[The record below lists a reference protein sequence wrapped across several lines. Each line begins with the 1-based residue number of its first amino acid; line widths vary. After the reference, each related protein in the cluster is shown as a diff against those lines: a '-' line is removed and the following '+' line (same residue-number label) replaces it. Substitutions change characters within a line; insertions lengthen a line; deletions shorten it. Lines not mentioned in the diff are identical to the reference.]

1 MDISARKTNQVT
13 DLKRGNKMTKPEKL
27 TVSHRVQIVRPDGES
42 QEQEEELLRE
52 YEITIYINGQ
62 SKLECS
68 CTPLDLDN
76 FVVGRMF
83 TEGVIE
89 EITDILDYEIYP
101 EEHCVYVTV
110 KEENQKILQKNGQS
124 NCRKRKKELFLWET
138 DWIFRLADTF
148 AEDTVLHRKTSCTH
162 SCFLAQQDQI
172 LYVAEDIG
180 RHNAVDKVIGWALR
194 EHISLK
200 EMILYTSGRL
210 PEDMLKKAVRARVPL
225 VISNAAPTEEGVHIA
240 KENRISLV
248 GGVRKNQMK
257 IYTDFRK

>member
-1 MDISARKTNQVT
+1 
-13 DLKRGNKMTKPEKL
+13 MTKPEKL

-124 NCRKRKKELFLWET
+124 NCRKRKKSYSYGRQIGFSGLQIHLRKILCCIERHHAPTAVFWHSRIRFYM
-138 DWIFRLADTF
+138 WQRILADT
-148 AEDTVLHRKTSCTH
+148 
-162 SCFLAQQDQI
+162 
-172 LYVAEDIG
+172 
-180 RHNAVDKVIGWALR
+180 
-194 EHISLK
+194 
-200 EMILYTSGRL
+200 MRL
-210 PEDMLKKAVRARVPL
+210 TR
-225 VISNAAPTEEGVHIA
+225 
-240 KENRISLV
+240 
-248 GGVRKNQMK
+248 
-257 IYTDFRK
+257 